1 MSIGINGI
9 RETNFNFAKKVKV
22 GKVRD
27 IYELEDGKLLIIAT
41 DRISAFDVILEDII
55 PHKGI
60 ILTKLTLFWLEL
72 LKGIVPNHLIT
83 GNFKDFPKEVQH
95 LVIKD
100 RAMIVKRLKPL
111 PVEMIVRGYLSGSGW
126 KEYQKNQSVCGIK
139 LPAGL
144 KESDKLPEVIFTPST
159 KAESGAHD
167 VNLSFEEYT
176 KILERSL
183 GPNFGKY
190 LASLIR
196 IKSVELYNKAAA
208 YALSRGIIIADTKL
222 EFAVDENYKLI
233 IIDEMFTPDSSRF
246 WSIDKYEPGK
256 SQDSLDKQFVRDYL
270 ERVGWDKK
278 PPAPKLPQDVINDTQ
293 RRYFDIL
300 NILTSACI

>member
-1 MSIGINGI
+1 MNIDGI
-9 RETNFNFAKKVKV
+9 RETSFNFGKKVKA

-27 IYELEDGKLLIIAT
+27 IYELSDGNLVIIAT
-41 DRISAFDVILEDII
+41 DRISAFDVVLEDII
-55 PHKGI
+55 PTKGI
-60 ILTKLTLFWLEL
+60 ILTKMTLFWLEL

-83 GNFKDFPKEVQH
+83 GNFGDFPKEVQH
-95 LVIKD
+95 LAIKG
-100 RAMIVKRLKPL
+100 RAMIVRKLVPL
-111 PVEMIVRGYLSGSGW
+111 PVEMIVRGYLSGSAW

-159 KAESGAHD
+159 KAESGARD
-167 VNLSFEEYT
+167 DNVSFEEYT
-176 KILERSL
+176 KILERSF
-183 GPNFGKY
+183 GPNFGKH

-196 IKSVELYNKAAA
+196 IISVGLYNKAAE

-222 EFAVDENYKLI
+222 EFGVDENYKLI
-233 IIDEMFTPDSSRF
+233 LIDEVFTPDSSRF
-246 WSIDKYEPGK
+246 WSKDKYAPGRP
-256 SQDSLDKQFVRDYL
+256 QDSFDKQPLRDYL

-278 PPAPKLPQDVINDTQ
+278 PPAPKLPQDVINDTK